1 MDDVLAV
8 VISIIFLAF
17 GGWIGS
23 YFLAIVY

>member
-23 YFLAIVY
+23 YFL